1 MATYT
6 TTAATHDAHDDHGH
20 KQGFVERWLFS
31 TNHKDIGTLY
41 LLFSFVMFIVGAAMS
56 VVIRTELAVPGLQH
70 VSPEFFNQ
78 MTTMHALVMIF
89 GGVMPAFVGLANWMV
104 PLQIG
109 APDMAL
115 PRMNN
120 WSFWILPF
128 AFAMLLLTLVL
139 PGGGPAGGWT
149 LYPPL
154 SLQGGSNVAF
164 VIFAIHMMGIS
175 SIMGAINVIA
185 TILNMRAPGVDLLK
199 MPIFCWSWLI
209 TAFLLIAVMPVL
221 AGAVTML
228 LTDKFFATSFFNAA
242 GGGDP
247 VMFQHIFWFFGHPE
261 VYIMILPAF
270 GIVSEILPTFS
281 RKPLFGYQ
289 AMVYAIASIAFL
301 SFIVWAHHMF
311 TVGMPL
317 GGELYFMFATMLIAV
332 PTGVKVFNWVSTM
345 WRGSLSFETPML
357 WAIAFVILFTI
368 GGFSGLMLAIVPA
381 DFQYHDTYF
390 VVAHFHYVL
399 VTGALFA
406 IIAAVYY
413 WWPKWTGRMYSET
426 WGKIHFWWSM
436 VFVNVLFFPQHFL
449 GLAGMPRRI
458 PDYNVV
464 FADWNLISTV
474 GAFGM
479 FVTPFLMFA
488 VLWHSLKHGAPA
500 AARSWEAA
508 RGLEWTVPSP
518 APHHTFSTP
527 PVIRDGDLAHGDFEH
542 LDFDEATAHQDT
554 AAQTNARES

>member
-1 MATYT
+1 M
-6 TTAATHDAHDDHGH
+6 AATHPVTDTHDDHAH
-20 KQGFVERWLFS
+20 KQGFVERWLLS

-41 LLFSFVMFIVGAAMS
+41 LLFSFMMFIIGGAFS
-56 VVIRTELAVPGLQH
+56 VVIRSELAQPGLQF
-70 VSPEFFNQ
+70 VDPEFFNQ
-78 MTTMHALVMIF
+78 MTSLHALVMIF
-89 GGVMPAFVGLANWMV
+89 GGVMPAFVGLANWMI

-128 AFAMLLLTLVL
+128 AFAMLLMTLFL
-139 PGGGPAGGWT
+139 PGGAMGGGWT
-149 LYPPL
+149 MYPPL

-164 VIFAIHMMGIS
+164 QIFAIHMMGVS

-185 TILNMRAPGVDLLK
+185 TVLNMRAPGMDLLK
-199 MPIFCWSWLI
+199 MPIFTWTWLI

-247 VMFQHIFWFFGHPE
+247 VMYQHIFWFFGHPE

-270 GIVSEILPTFS
+270 GIVSEVIPTFS

-289 AMVYAIASIAFL
+289 AMVYATAAIAFL

-311 TVGMPL
+311 TAGMPL
-317 GGELYFMFATMLIAV
+317 GGELFFMYATMLISI
-332 PTGVKVFNWVSTM
+332 PTGVKIFNWVTTM
-345 WRGSLSFETPML
+345 WRGSITFETPML
-357 WAIAFVILFTI
+357 FAVSFVILFSI

-399 VTGALFA
+399 VTGSVLAL
-406 IIAAVYY
+406 IAAVYY
-413 WWPKWTGRMYSET
+413 WWPKWTGRMYNET
-426 WGKIHFWWSM
+426 WGKIHFWWTM
-436 VFVNVLFFPQHFL
+436 VFVNLLFFPQHFL

-464 FADWNLISTV
+464 FADWNLVSSI

-479 FVTPFLMFA
+479 FVTPFMMFA
-488 VLWHSLKHGAPA
+488 ILLHSKKFGAKA
-500 AARSWEAA
+500 SMRVWEGA

-518 APHHTFSTP
+518 APHHTFTLP
-527 PVIRDGDLAHGDFEH
+527 PVIRDGDLAHGDVTH
-542 LDFDEATAHQDT
+542 
-554 AAQTNARES
+554 